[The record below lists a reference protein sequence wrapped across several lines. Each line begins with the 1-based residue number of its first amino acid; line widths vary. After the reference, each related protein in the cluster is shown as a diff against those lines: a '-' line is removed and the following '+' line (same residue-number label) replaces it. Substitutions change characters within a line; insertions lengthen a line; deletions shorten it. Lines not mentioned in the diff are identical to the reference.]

1 VELEANEIRK
11 MMEASYVKESKSQ
24 NYFTSLQST
33 VFIKI
38 NAVS

>member
-1 VELEANEIRK
+1 
-11 MMEASYVKESKSQ
+11 MEVSYVKESKSQ

-38 NAVS
+38 NAVG